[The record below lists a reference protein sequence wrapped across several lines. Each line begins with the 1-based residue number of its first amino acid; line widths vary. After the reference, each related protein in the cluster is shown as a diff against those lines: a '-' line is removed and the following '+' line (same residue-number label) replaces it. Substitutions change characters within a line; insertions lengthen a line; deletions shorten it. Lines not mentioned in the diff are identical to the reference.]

1 MRPGSLD
8 QLRKELVT
16 PASNSWSERKRVRFN
31 YFLGAIGLV
40 KEHAWD
46 IGRKAVVTV
55 ETVADGRRIDMA
67 FADRWLRGDPGM
79 GVGYGA
85 GRDLIERERAWSS
98 THQKDMREWHLFV
111 RRQEAVDTSLCC
123 CMVRDD
129 VLGMPAAYTAEV
141 MEGQHLPGLRFI
153 SFDEFLDSVVP
164 GYARGH
170 VPALHGPDQ
179 SRGHPRSQ

>member
-1 MRPGSLD
+1 MKPGSED

-31 YFLGAIGLV
+31 YFLGAIRLV

-46 IGRKAVVTV
+46 IGRKAVITV
-55 ETVADGRRIDMA
+55 ETVVNDQRIDMA
-67 FADRWLRGDPGM
+67 FADRWLWDDPGM

-85 GRDLIERERAWSS
+85 RDLIERERAWSS
-98 THQKDMREWHLFV
+98 TRQKGMREWHLLV
-111 RRQEAVDTSLCC
+111 RRQEAQGTSLCSC
-123 CMVRDD
+123 IVRDA
-129 VLGMPAAYTAEV
+129 VLGMPAPYTEEV
-141 MEGQHLPGLRFI
+141 MQGQHLPGVRFI
-153 SFDEFLDSVVP
+153 AFNEFLESVVP